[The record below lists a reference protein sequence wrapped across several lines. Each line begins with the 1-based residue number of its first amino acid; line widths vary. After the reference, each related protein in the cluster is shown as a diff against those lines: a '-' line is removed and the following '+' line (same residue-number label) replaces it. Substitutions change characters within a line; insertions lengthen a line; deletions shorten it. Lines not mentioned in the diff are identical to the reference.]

1 MSSVR
6 PLQTLSSVMR
16 TSSPDVVVVT
26 GTDGSFAAAAL
37 QRTSSQP
44 SVLYVRVEASS
55 SVALAPH
62 VDLVV
67 TNSGFMAG
75 RIREL
80 GSAATFLP
88 SVFPTDAYQLTPM
101 REKVLFVNPV
111 PKKGVE
117 IALHL
122 AERRPDIPF
131 VFSLAWRIDPGVL
144 RELRRK
150 TRTLGNVEIRKP
162 THGSLRPVP

>member
-75 RIREL
+75 RIQGARVGGDLLAVGLPDRCLPADADARE
-80 GSAATFLP
+80 GPVREPRTEERCRDRAA
-88 SVFPTDAYQLTPM
+88 S
-101 REKVLFVNPV
+101 
-111 PKKGVE
+111 
-117 IALHL
+117 
-122 AERRPDIPF
+122 RRTSPGHP
-131 VFSLAWRIDPGVL
+131 LRLQPGVADSIQ
-144 RELRRK
+144 
-150 TRTLGNVEIRKP
+150 GC
-162 THGSLRPVP
+162 